1 MLEPGTK
8 NKDGDATR
16 FLAVS
21 FPITED
27 KRHSFGVKMLETGT
41 DKKLKELAELIPV
54 IFVIF
59 VAAYLLILIIL
70 LIPNTQLIL
79 RAIKYKKLLIYVI

>member
-54 IFVIF
+54 IFV
-59 VAAYLLILIIL
+59 AAY
-70 LIPNTQLIL
+70 
-79 RAIKYKKLLIYVI
+79 